1 MVVFAMAC
9 SCIYV
14 RSPCVQRLV
23 HCLDPGTVD
32 PVDPSRPDSDNSDGW
47 KRKKKEQ
54 FRGMQVDDQLTG
66 PPGLVVLGVYIGC
79 FLKCWVS
86 STNPWVFLLKVIKV
100 MILGC
105 FGGYHH
111 LRKHPPTWSL
121 TVRPPEK
128 LQSSHKEKE
137 RIVFQAWFFR
147 GYVELRVGDYFFGV
161 GILVDKPWN
170 KDPEK
175 ELPSRISW
183 NVTGERGVQCKHVT
197 KGNHRQWEQMNLRN
211 EYDFPEVSM
220 TFQKLNIAPEKWRLG
235 DDPFLLGLIVTFQGA
250 NC

>member
-32 PVDPSRPDSDNSDGW
+32 PGDASRPDSENSDGW
-47 KRKKKEQ
+47 KRQK
-54 FRGMQVDDQLTG
+54 RSSSGVCRLTTSW
-66 PPGLVVLGVYIGC
+66 PAPLVGCLGVYGG

-86 STNPWVFLLKVIKV
+86 PTTMGKMI
-100 MILGC
+100 ILGC
-105 FGGYHH
+105 EMGV
-111 LRKHPPTWSL
+111 PPFKETPIYP

-128 LQSSHKEKE
+128 LQSSHKEEE
-137 RIVFQAWFFR
+137 RIVFQASFFR

-197 KGNHRQWEQMNLRN
+197 KGNHRQWEKMNLRN